1 MLNRTRLPVIARF
14 LTALMLTMSVF
25 APAQA
30 AMLGTDSMVSST
42 PADANARGALADK
55 LVSLGVERA
64 AADSRVAA
72 LSDAQ
77 ATQVLAQADQL
88 PAGGSALAVVGL
100 IVIILIIT
108 DLIGVTD
115 IFPFIDKVGD

>member
-1 MLNRTRLPVIARF
+1 MNRSRLPVIARF
-14 LTALMLTMSVF
+14 LTVLMLTMSVF
-25 APAQA
+25 VPAQA

-42 PADANARGALADK
+42 AANADARAALADK
-55 LVSLGVERA
+55 LVSLGVERD
-64 AADSRVAA
+64 AADGRAAA

-88 PAGGSALAVVGL
+88 PAGGDALAVVGL
-100 IVIILIIT
+100 IVIILLIT

>member
-1 MLNRTRLPVIARF
+1 MNRTMIARGMA
-14 LTALMLTMSVF
+14 ALMLAMSVI

-30 AMLGTDSMVSST
+30 AMLATDSMVT
-42 PADANARGALADK
+42 TAPADTGARAALADK
-55 LVSLGVERA
+55 LVSLGVERDA
-64 AADSRVAA
+64 AAARVAP

-77 ATQVLAQADQL
+77 AAQVLAKAEEL
-88 PAGGSALAVVGL
+88 PAGGDALAVIGL

>member
-1 MLNRTRLPVIARF
+1 MNRYRLPVIARF
-14 LTALMLTMSVF
+14 LTVLMLAMSTF

-42 PADANARGALADK
+42 AANADARASLADK
-55 LVSLGVERA
+55 LVSLGVERN
-64 AADSRVAA
+64 AADARVAA

-77 ATQVLAQADQL
+77 ATQVLAQAEQL
-88 PAGGSALAVVGL
+88 PAGGDALAVVGL
-100 IVIILIIT
+100 IVIILLIT

>member
-1 MLNRTRLPVIARF
+1 MNRTMIAR
-14 LTALMLTMSVF
+14 LLAVVMLATSVI

-30 AMLGTDSMVSST
+30 AMLATDSMAT
-42 PADANARGALADK
+42 TAPADTSARAALADK
-55 LVSLGVERA
+55 LVSLGVDRA
-64 AADSRVAA
+64 AADARVAP
-72 LSDAQ
+72 LSDVQ
-77 ATQVLAQADQL
+77 ASQVLAKADEL
-88 PAGGSALAVVGL
+88 PAGGDALAVVGL